1 MSAPIVQG
9 PIIQGWCPGALR
21 PMLSGD
27 GLVVRVRPR
36 GGRLSA
42 DQVAGIAALSARH
55 GNGLIDLSSRA
66 NLQLRGVADVGYDA
80 LMRGL
85 QTLGLL
91 DPSAGA
97 EARRNILVTPFWQ
110 AGDGTQDIAAGLAE
124 ALAAPDAPELPGK
137 FGFAVDTGPVPVL
150 AAASADIRIEQGLN
164 GLICRADGAATGVA
178 VTPDTAVAAA
188 IRLTRWFLQTGGA
201 QGGRGRMAAHVE
213 RCGEKFSC
221 ENFLGRE
228 DFSYEKSS
236 FDRAVPGKQPLGY
249 LVGLEFGQIA
259 AVTLAGLGAMRLT
272 PWRMLLLEGV
282 QTPPNLPG
290 LITKADDP
298 LLRVVACTGAPGCPQ
313 ALQPTRDLARG
324 LARHVPMG
332 CVLHVSGCGKGCAMP
347 KVPAMT
353 LVGESNGFGFVPNG
367 LASDPPHLTG
377 LTAGNLLAGP
387 VLITGGSDAAH
398 L

>member
-1 MSAPIVQG
+1 MSGFAVK
-9 PIIQGWCPGALR
+9 GWCPGALR

-27 GLVVRVRPR
+27 GLVVRIRPH
-36 GGRLSA
+36 GGRLSTE
-42 DQVAGIAALSARH
+42 QVAGIAALSAKH

-66 NLQLRGVADVGYDA
+66 NLQIRGVTDTGYDA
-80 LMRGL
+80 LMAGL
-85 QTLGLL
+85 QGLGLL
-91 DPSAGA
+91 DPSAEA

-110 AGDGTQDIAAGLAE
+110 AGDGAQDIAAALAE

-137 FGFAVDTGPVPVL
+137 FGFSVDTGPVPVL
-150 AAASADIRIEQGLN
+150 GAASADIRIEQGLT
-164 GLICRADGAATGVA
+164 GLICRADGAADGVL
-178 VTPDTAVAAA
+178 VTPDRAVAAA
-188 IRLTRWFLQTGGA
+188 MRLAHWFVQTGGVA
-201 QGGRGRMAAHVE
+201 GGRGRMAAHVA
-213 RCGEKFSC
+213 RVGEKFSD
-221 ENFLGRE
+221 ENFSRRE

-236 FDRAVPGKQPLGY
+236 VFQAVPGPHVLGY

-259 AVTLAGLGAMRLT
+259 AATLVGLGAVRLT

-282 QTPPNLPG
+282 QAPPDLPG
-290 LITKADDP
+290 LISNADDP

-332 CVLHVSGCGKGCAMP
+332 RVLHVSGCGKGCAMP

-353 LVGESNGFGFVPNG
+353 LIGQSDGFGFVRVG
-367 LASDPPHLTG
+367 LASDKPDVTD
-377 LTAGNLLAGP
+377 LTAQGLLARP
-387 VLITGGSDAAH
+387 ALISGGSDAAY

>member
-1 MSAPIVQG
+1 MSA

-42 DQVAGIAALSARH
+42 EQVAGIAALSARH

-66 NLQLRGVADVGYDA
+66 NLQIRGVTDAGYDA
-80 LMRGL
+80 LMAGL
-85 QTLGLL
+85 QDLGLL
-91 DPSAGA
+91 DPSAEA

-110 AGDGTQDIAAGLAE
+110 AGDGAQDIAAGLAE

-137 FGFAVDTGPVPVL
+137 FGFAVDTGPLPVL
-150 AAASADIRIEQGLN
+150 GAASADIRIEQGLN
-164 GLICRADGAATGVA
+164 GLICRADGAAAGVA
-178 VTPDTAVAAA
+178 VTADTAVAAA
-188 IRLTRWFLQTGGA
+188 MRLARWFVQTGGVA
-201 QGGRGRMAAHVE
+201 DGRGRMAAHAV
-213 RCGEKFSC
+213 RCGEKFSD
-221 ENFLGRE
+221 ENFSGRE

-236 FDRAVPGKQPLGY
+236 VFRAVPGAHALGY

-259 AVTLAGLGAMRLT
+259 AVSLASLGAMRLT

-282 QTPPNLPG
+282 QVRPDLPG

-313 ALQPTRDLARG
+313 GLQPTRDLARG

-332 CVLHVSGCGKGCAMP
+332 RLLHVSGCSKGCAMP
-347 KVPAMT
+347 KTPAMT
-353 LVGESNGFGFVPNG
+353 LVGQSDGFGFMRVG
-367 LASDPPHLTG
+367 LASDAPHLTG
-377 LTAGNLLAGP
+377 LTADGLLAGP
-387 VLITGGSDAAH
+387 ALITGGTDAA
-398 L
+398 